1 VPPLLR
7 LVLDTNILLRGL
19 INARSASGRIVD
31 ACDRRRVLMLLS
43 RPLLAEYRGVL
54 TDPGIVERYPELTT
68 PKVEIVLRRLQYVG
82 EVLRA
87 VKARFDDPRDP
98 KDSKV
103 IELAIAGDATHI
115 VSADNDLLSLPA
127 GRGDAARRFRQR
139 LPGTEVLG
147 ADDFLDRYGQALE
160 ANP

>member
-1 VPPLLR
+1 MPPHLR

-19 INARSASGRIVD
+19 INAGSASGRVLD

-43 RPLLAEYRGVL
+43 RPLLAEYRAVL
-54 TDPGIVERYPELTT
+54 RYPAIVERYPELTT
-68 PKVEIVLRRLQYVG
+68 PKVEIVLRRLQYIG

-87 VKARFDDPRDP
+87 VKVRFDYPRDP

-103 IELAIAGDATHI
+103 IELAIAGRATHI
-115 VSADNDLLSLPA
+115 VSADNDLLSLPQ

-139 LPGTEVLG
+139 LPATEVLG
-147 ADDFLDRYGQALE
+147 PDDFLDRYGRAFE
-160 ANP
+160 TDE